1 MKAVLYGI
9 GQRYRDLFFNREN
22 VDAGMMANEIEVTGF
37 ADGNPGAWGREVI
50 YNGLRY
56 KISDIMEIPRDDY
69 DNILVVSKDY
79 FEEIRSALC
88 KKGWER
94 ERIRLIDDFFDAGFE
109 RIHSAGAGY
118 LDRQWDMLEKA
129 GGSVSLFLES
139 ENYRDIAVYGTG
151 AWARRLTDDFMR
163 SSLRLRYFIGNTDD
177 FIVSTDGV
185 IGNTDERHFADIPV
199 LGEGEELP
207 DADIIVAAAAD
218 EDYMDVERRL
228 CERNHVEVISI
239 QELICRALKNPNGER
254 K

>member
-9 GQRYRDLFFNREN
+9 GQRYRDLFSGQEN

-56 KISDIMEIPRDDY
+56 KISDIMEIPREDY

-79 FEEIRSALC
+79 FEEICSVLC

-94 ERIRLIDDFFDAGFE
+94 ERIRLIDDFFDARFE
-109 RIHSAGAGY
+109 RIHSASAGY

-129 GGSVSLFLES
+129 GGSVSLLLES

-163 SSLRLRYFIGNTDD
+163 SSLRLRYF
-177 FIVSTDGV
+177 

-239 QELICRALKNPNGER
+239 QELVCRALKNSNGER